1 MTVER
6 INPPELAPPVG
17 YSHATVASGRFVF
30 LAGQTAL
37 DAAGKLVA
45 GTVVEQFERALGNLL
60 AALAA
65 AGGTPRDLAS
75 LTIYSTDI
83 PEYRKHAKE
92 IGAAWR
98 RLVGETYPAMAL
110 VGVDR
115 LWDVD
120 AVVEIQGF
128 AVLSDG

>member
-45 GTVVEQFERALGNLL
+45 GTVVEQFERALRNLL

-65 AGGTPRDLAS
+65 AGGTPRDLAG

-92 IGAAWR
+92 IGAVWR